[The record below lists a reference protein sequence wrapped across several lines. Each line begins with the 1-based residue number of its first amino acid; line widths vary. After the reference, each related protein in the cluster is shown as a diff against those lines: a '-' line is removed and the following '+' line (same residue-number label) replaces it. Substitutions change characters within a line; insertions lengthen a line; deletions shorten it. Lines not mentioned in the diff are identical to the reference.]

1 VQSFYPPGAEVVIFS
16 DGRVF
21 SGKLSFINLKH
32 IDDMISKAVPLN
44 FYKLGFVDLLA
55 LSGEA
60 VGAYQQECKRISTD
74 AGYSHIRFDNLEN
87 HLAKESS
94 AGTGIDQVMLIDKLL
109 EASGVT
115 GLEAQLEEDPNLS
128 KLHESIK
135 CFLRL
140 DLEPSKDSL
149 LSEFTGA
156 SQKRLK
162 EAFKQKCGEVA
173 KSMILRNMVC
183 KFTSN
188 LFKIFNL

>member
-1 VQSFYPPGAEVVIFS
+1 
-16 DGRVF
+16 
-21 SGKLSFINLKH
+21 
-32 IDDMISKAVPLN
+32 
-44 FYKLGFVDLLA
+44 LA

-60 VGAYQQECKRISTD
+60 VGAYQRECKRISTD
-74 AGYSHIRFDNLEN
+74 AGYNHIRFDNLEN
-87 HLAKESS
+87 HLAKGTS
-94 AGTGIDQVMLIDKLL
+94 AIDQVMLIDKLL

-115 GLEAQLEEDPNLS
+115 DLEAQLEDDANLS

-162 EAFKQKCGEVA
+162 EAFKQKCGKVA

-183 KFTSN
+183 KHQISSKYSTCGCHCELN
-188 LFKIFNL
+188 